1 MADDDFSDPDVNLL
15 VALAGALREN
25 YSDDDSSWEG
35 SPFAWIRRRPPRS
48 IGAISENIVAEFFAA
63 RGFDVTRSS
72 DTDSDRIINGLRT
85 APAPGLLKPP
95 APSTPSGSRMTDDAS
110 SSPDS
115 VLSPTTT
122 AIESYSPNFDAIDQ
136 DLRRHFG

>member
-85 APAPGLLKPP
+85 EIKFSSLWESGTYTFQQIRDQNYDVLVCLGVSPFNAHCGFC
-95 APSTPSGSRMTDDAS
+95 PSQR
-110 SSPDS
+110 
-115 VLSPTTT
+115 
-122 AIESYSPNFDAIDQ
+122 
-136 DLRRHFG
+136 